1 MDWLLLDNSIALFR
15 GFRMAKVL
23 DILVKFIVLPSK
35 DMSFLLQMVFIALEV
50 FLANLTIV

>member
-1 MDWLLLDNSIALFR
+1 MNWLLLGNSIALLR